1 MGSRTRQKMNEEDLE
16 ELQEQLQSLA
26 EYYSEATGRNVEMGV
41 NLDEEI
47 WIDTMRT
54 NGREFYESVDD
65 AEYRV
70 KQLYAELFVDDLSD
84 PMEGI

>member
-1 MGSRTRQKMNEEDLE
+1 MNEEDLE

-84 PMEGI
+84 PMDGI

>member
-1 MGSRTRQKMNEEDLE
+1 MNEEDLE